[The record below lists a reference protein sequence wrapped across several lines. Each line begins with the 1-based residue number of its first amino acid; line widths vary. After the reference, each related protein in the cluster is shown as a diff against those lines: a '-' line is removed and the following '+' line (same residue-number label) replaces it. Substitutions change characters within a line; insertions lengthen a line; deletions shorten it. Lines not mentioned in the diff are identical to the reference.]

1 MANKNSAGD
10 MGVSHSA
17 ASKSATELL
26 RKGCEDIIPRSE
38 PQSKQLSPRS
48 QALFELL
55 GRGRASSIPSSELQ
69 SGLGVDQRELRQIVR
84 DARCEGM
91 IICSG
96 VDGYFLPTNR
106 EEVLKWYRTAHA
118 KAISGLEP
126 LKPAR
131 HYLELPE
138 GQGNIAL

>member
-1 MANKNSAGD
+1 MKKNKGSAGV
-10 MGVSHSA
+10 GAPNRAGISV
-17 ASKSATELL
+17 TEPL
-26 RKGCEDIIPRSE
+26 RNGYKDILS
-38 PQSKQLSPRS
+38 QLSPRT
-48 QALFELL
+48 QELFKLL
-55 GRGRASSIPSSELQ
+55 GQGKTNAISSAQLAAYFCT
-69 SGLGVDQRELRQIVR
+69 DQRGLRQIVR
-84 DARCEGM
+84 DARVEGL

-106 EEVLKWYRTAHA
+106 EEVLKWYWTAHA